1 MSVPPTAKALF
12 TDSKDPRNLLMIAS
26 CRGVFFIYLAT
37 VINRRKK
44 QKLFFVEKGYILFI
58 DHELK

>member
-1 MSVPPTAKALF
+1 
-12 TDSKDPRNLLMIAS
+12 MIAS